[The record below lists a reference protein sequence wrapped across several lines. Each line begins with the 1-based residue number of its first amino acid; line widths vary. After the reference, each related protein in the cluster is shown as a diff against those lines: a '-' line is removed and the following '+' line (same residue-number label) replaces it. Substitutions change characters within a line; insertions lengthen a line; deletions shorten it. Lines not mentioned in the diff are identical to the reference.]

1 MDFQINESPGFK
13 AGIVALLGRPNVGK
27 SSLVNRILGV
37 RVNIV
42 SNKPQTTRD
51 NILAVYNGPDFQ
63 IVFRDMP
70 GVHIPRHEL
79 GQHLVRTAR
88 RGLEEIDLVCYMVEA
103 GKRKL
108 NDDDLLSREILEDAG
123 APFILVVN
131 KIDISKVP
139 EIQEIE
145 SAKELYCQNLN
156 PIGTLAVS
164 AKTGRNVD
172 LLLDMIRTVI
182 PEGYPYYPDD
192 IIVDSSERFLASEF
206 IREKIFQLTG
216 MEIPHCTAVK
226 VDEYKSPDE
235 YPERKD
241 LYIRATIF
249 VERDS
254 QKKII
259 IGKGGSMIKRIGSL
273 ARTEIEKF
281 TGHKVYLDLW
291 IKVRKNWRRSPV
303 EVRRMGYR

>member
-1 MDFQINESPGFK
+1 
-13 AGIVALLGRPNVGK
+13 
-27 SSLVNRILGV
+27 
-37 RVNIV
+37 
-42 SNKPQTTRD
+42 
-51 NILAVYNGPDFQ
+51 
-63 IVFRDMP
+63 
-70 GVHIPRHEL
+70 
-79 GQHLVRTAR
+79 
-88 RGLEEIDLVCYMVEA
+88 
-103 GKRKL
+103 
-108 NDDDLLSREILEDAG
+108 
-123 APFILVVN
+123 
-131 KIDISKVP
+131 
-139 EIQEIE
+139 
-145 SAKELYCQNLN
+145 
-156 PIGTLAVS
+156 
-164 AKTGRNVD
+164 
-172 LLLDMIRTVI
+172 
-182 PEGYPYYPDD
+182 
-192 IIVDSSERFLASEF
+192 VDSSERFLASEF

-241 LYIRATIF
+241 IYIRATIF

-291 IKVRKNWRRSPV
+291 IKVRKNWRKSPV